1 MPCLAIESAAF
12 YTFGET
18 EGTYLKRSSLSGAN
32 SQLTRDLWIS
42 CKEGDIWEN
51 HDFTM
56 PLRSE
61 GKEWNVEWFD
71 RSVDGDS
78 QASDTTQK

>member
-1 MPCLAIESAAF
+1 M
-12 YTFGET
+12 FGER
-18 EGTYLKRSSLSGAN
+18 ENTYLKRSSLSGAN

-61 GKEWNVEWFD
+61 GKEWMW
-71 RSVDGDS
+71 GGL
-78 QASDTTQK
+78 T